1 MKSYTGGFIWSSV
14 EHGRSEEKSYE
25 KEYYL
30 KEDADNVIA
39 NLQKEVLQ
47 IRKGV
52 TMATCEYILG
62 YRAAL
67 RHLIEASDAPGNQ
80 LKKMKITAKNTS
92 EWLKL
97 CHEHAF
103 ELAEIGRQPR
113 NCISNHKH
121 VNVAF
126 SGNSRND
133 MPKQHYF
140 IWQISPVKADKLL

>member
-1 MKSYTGGFIWSSV
+1 MKSYTGDFIWSAV
-14 EHGRSEEKSYE
+14 EHGKAEEKFYE

-47 IRKGV
+47 IRKGL
-52 TMATCEYILG
+52 TMATCEYLRG

-67 RHLIEASDAPGNQ
+67 RYLIEAVDAPGDHM
-80 LKKMKITAKNTS
+80 KKMKITAKKTS

-103 ELAEIGRQPR
+103 ELAEGEILEL
-113 NCISNHKH
+113 
-121 VNVAF
+121 
-126 SGNSRND
+126 
-133 MPKQHYF
+133 
-140 IWQISPVKADKLL
+140 WQTPEGKLFFKKKER